1 MSRARAAG
9 KALGK
14 SIVETAQLMYQEN
27 TKKNFID
34 GLLQEIRP
42 ALQKSL
48 DKQSKSINPL
58 RRS

>member
-48 DKQSKSINPL
+48 DKQSKAK
-58 RRS
+58 